1 MEPQDVERR
10 LTTIL
15 VADVVGYSRLMGL
28 DEASTLSA
36 ITKHRDDLVDP
47 KAVQYGGRIVKH
59 MGDGTLME
67 FASVVDAVAF
77 AVEVQCAMK
86 ERNAEVPEDRQII
99 YRIGINVGD
108 IIVKGDDIYGD
119 GVNVA
124 SRLEGLADPGGI
136 CIRRNVR
143 NQVRDKLNLNFQD
156 LGEIEVKN
164 IARLV
169 RVFHVILDE
178 KAEALATPVLDV
190 PSGPMHGRWPAI
202 AAGLALSVVT
212 VAGVVWWQPWVPKV
226 EPASVERMVLPLPD
240 KPSIAVLPFDNMS
253 GDPQQEYLSDGIS
266 ENIITGLSHFPEIF
280 VIARQSSFS
289 YKGMAVKVQQ
299 IAEELGVQYI
309 LEGSVQRAGDRLR
322 VTAQLIDATT
332 GRHLWA
338 EQYDRQWSDVFAL
351 QDDITQHIIAN
362 ISSFEG
368 PMEAATRERARQKA
382 PADLKAYDYLLLG
395 RASYFVVTK
404 EENAKA
410 RELFQKAIEL
420 DPNYSLGHAW
430 LAWTHAV
437 EYEFGWSDAP
447 SLSADLALDHAQKA
461 LELDS
466 AEALP
471 HWVLA
476 SVLSIIGKQPKT
488 ALSEYDKAL
497 SLNPNNADLIA
508 EYGWSLSLLGRAEE
522 GVKAIEKAMRLN
534 PRYPDWYGYG
544 LMEALYTAKRYQ
556 DAIAIADK
564 VKVRHLP
571 TYLVLAGSYAQ
582 LGRMDDAQEAVSKV
596 LAIKPDFSLSWWR
609 EIQKYARPEDA
620 EHYLEGLRKAGL
632 PE

>member
-1 MEPQDVERR
+1 MIGDRN
-10 LTTIL
+10 
-15 VADVVGYSRLMGL
+15 ADV
-28 DEASTLSA
+28 
-36 ITKHRDDLVDP
+36 
-47 KAVQYGGRIVKH
+47 
-59 MGDGTLME
+59 
-67 FASVVDAVAF
+67 
-77 AVEVQCAMK
+77 
-86 ERNAEVPEDRQII
+86 PEKNRVT
-99 YRIGINVGD
+99 YRIGINIGD
-108 IIVKGDDIYGD
+108 IVVEDDDIYGD

-124 SRLEGLADPGGI
+124 ARLEGLADPGGI
-136 CIRRNVR
+136 CVARNVF
-143 NQVRDKLNLNFQD
+143 NQVKGKLDLSFEN
-156 LGEIEVKN
+156 LGEREVKN
-164 IARLV
+164 IAEPVTVYRVALDDKAAALV
-169 RVFHVILDE
+169 TPIVSEV
-178 KAEALATPVLDV
+178 ATRNRQWWPGAVAAAVLV
-190 PSGPMHGRWPAI
+190 L
-202 AAGLALSVVT
+202 AAGSAL
-212 VAGVVWWQPWVPKV
+212 WWQPWAPDV
-226 EPASVERMVLPLPD
+226 EPASVERMAFPLPD
-240 KPSIAVLPFDNMS
+240 RPSIAVLAFDNLS
-253 GDPQQEYLSDGIS
+253 GDPQQEYLSDSIS
-266 ENIITGLSHFPEIF
+266 ENIITGLSHLSEIF

-322 VTAQLIDATT
+322 VTAQLIDAIT

-420 DPNYSLGHAW
+420 DPNYSLAHSW

-447 SLSADLALDHAQKA
+447 SLSADLALDHAQKG

-476 SVLSIIGKQPKT
+476 SVLSIVGKQPKT

-609 EIQKYARPEDA
+609 EIQKYARPEDS
-620 EHYLEGLRKAGL
+620 EHYFGGLRKAGL

>member
-1 MEPQDVERR
+1 LVRR
-10 LTTIL
+10 LTTVL
-15 VADVVGYSRLMGL
+15 AADVVGYSRLMGQ
-28 DEASTLSA
+28 DEAGTLSA
-36 ITKHRDDLVDP
+36 LKSLRRQLIKP
-47 KAVQYGGRIVKH
+47 KELQYQGRTVKL
-59 MGDGTLME
+59 MGDGALME

-77 AVEVQCAMK
+77 AVEVQVAMA
-86 ERNAEVPEDRQII
+86 ERNAKVPEERPII
-99 YRIGINVGD
+99 HRIGINIGD
-108 IIVKGDDIYGD
+108 IIVEGDDIYGD

-124 SRLEGLADPGGI
+124 ARLEELCEPGGV
-136 CIRRNVR
+136 CIAQNVFD
-143 NQVRDKLNLNFQD
+143 QVNGKLDLTFEH
-156 LGEIEVKN
+156 LGEREVKN
-164 IARLV
+164 IAQPV
-169 RVFHVILDE
+169 TIYRV
-178 KAEALATPVLDV
+178 VLDAKAGMLV
-190 PSGPMHGRWPAI
+190 TPIVSEVAKRERKWWRGVVAATVLVL
-202 AAGLALSVVT
+202 AAGSAL
-212 VAGVVWWQPWVPKV
+212 WWQPWGPDI
-226 EPASVERMVLPLPD
+226 EPASVERMALPLPD
-240 KPSIAVLPFDNMS
+240 RPSIAVLAFDNLS
-253 GDPQQEYLSDGIS
+253 GDLQQEYLSDGIS

-322 VTAQLIDATT
+322 VTAQLIDAIT

-338 EQYDRQWSDVFAL
+338 EQYDRHWSDVFAL

-382 PADLKAYDYLLLG
+382 PADLQAYDYLLLG
-395 RASYFVVTK
+395 RARFFVVTK
-404 EENAKA
+404 EENTKA

-437 EYEFGWSDAP
+437 DHQFGWSDAP
-447 SLSADLALDHAQKA
+447 SSSADLALDHAQKA

-466 AEALP
+466 AEASA

-488 ALSEYDKAL
+488 AMSEYNKAL

-508 EYGWSLSLLGRAEE
+508 EYGWSLTGLGRAEE
-522 GVKAIEKAMRLN
+522 GVEAIEKAMRLN

-556 DAIAIADK
+556 DVIAVADK
-564 VKVRHLP
+564 VKVRHLL
-571 TYLVLAGSYAQ
+571 TFLVLAASYAQ
-582 LGRMDDAQEAVSKV
+582 LGRMDDAQEAVSQV
-596 LAIKPDFSLSWWR
+596 LAINPDFSLSWWR
-609 EIQKYARPEDA
+609 EIQNFVRPEDA
-620 EHYLEGLRKAGL
+620 EHYFGGLRKAGL